1 MFNKLI
7 NNKNEIIE
15 NNQRDIS
22 NMFVLFGGGSGEG
35 SGNGNDVQND
45 IRDQYESFRNYSKS
59 REIYQNLRQDL
70 NNRVNQIKHMIT
82 GGTRG
87 TSDASFNISDVFL
100 ETEANEIETFK
111 DLQKNMIEQ
120 QNIYIKTGSG
130 SGGSGSIGGGA
141 KKSKRDLRADF
152 QKKLREARKYM
163 KMLYKLH
170 DKTTKKLDKQ
180 KAELKPEL
188 KPGLGKHK
196 KLAIAKRPARDA
208 RDIRALLLAD
218 ITRIAKMIK

>member
-7 NNKNEIIE
+7 NKKNEIIE

-22 NMFVLFGGGSGEG
+22 NMFVLFGGSDSGD
-35 SGNGNDVQND
+35 SGDSGGNSNDVQND

-59 REIYQNLRQDL
+59 REIYHNLRQDL

-82 GGTRG
+82 GGSGSAGDT
-87 TSDASFNISDVFL
+87 SFNISDVFL

-120 QNIYIKTGSG
+120 QNIYIKTGGSG
-130 SGGSGSIGGGA
+130 SGSTGGA

-152 QKKLREARKYM
+152 QKKLREAKKLM
-163 KMLYKLH
+163 DTLLKLH

-180 KAELKPEL
+180 KPE
-188 KPGLGKHK
+188 LGKHK
-196 KLAIAKRPARDA
+196 KHAIAKRPVRNA